1 MISPRDE
8 LQSNSKRAHLTR
20 GLFHARAH
28 GENGDF
34 GCCVREREGLRLSW
48 LTHYKVIKMTS
59 AIQTHSI
66 GFDYLPFE
74 PGLEKKLGANF
85 WNKIWA
91 SGWSKA
97 VPKLSLGLRVVKG
110 RGQAL
115 VGTATL
121 AYNSTLPL
129 ICPFPLTAAPHVFIF
144 YHTIKWPEN
153 GIATR
158 Y

>member
-1 MISPRDE
+1 MIPPRDE
-8 LQSNSKRAHLTR
+8 LQSHRKRAHLTR

-28 GENGDF
+28 GENDDF
-34 GCCVREREGLRLSW
+34 GCCAREREGLRLWW

-59 AIQTHSI
+59 AVQTRSI

-74 PGLEKKLGANF
+74 PGLEKKLGANL

-97 VPKLSLGLRVVKG
+97 VPKLSLGFEGCKG
-110 RGQAL
+110 P
-115 VGTATL
+115 GTGPGGHSHSGIQL
-121 AYNSTLPL
+121 HS
-129 ICPFPLTAAPHVFIF
+129 PFNLSFSFNRHPPCFHLLS
-144 YHTIKWPEN
+144 Y
-153 GIATR
+153 